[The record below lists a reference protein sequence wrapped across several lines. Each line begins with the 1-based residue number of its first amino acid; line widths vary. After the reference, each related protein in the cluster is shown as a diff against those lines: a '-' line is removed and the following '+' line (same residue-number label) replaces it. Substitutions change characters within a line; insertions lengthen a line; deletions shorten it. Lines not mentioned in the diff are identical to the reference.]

1 MDKIDAMWLVLGSQ
15 GMLGKDLISL
25 LERRSERFKALG
37 RMELDIR
44 DEEAVTKTLAEIR
57 PAIVI
62 NAAAATNVDGC
73 EREIDWAYGVNAKG
87 AHNVAKAAALTKAH
101 LIHISTD
108 YVFDGRKGTPYL
120 EEDEINPLGVY
131 GKSKAEG
138 ERLIRE
144 ALPDNHCI
152 VRTQWLYGLNGKN
165 FVETI
170 LNLTKTQNELN
181 IVNDQFGSPTF
192 TPDLAGA
199 LITIAEKG
207 VKGTIHATNSGVAS
221 WFQFALKILDLSGL
235 TDIRVNPISTKAL
248 DRPAPRPLNSVLDN
262 GKYIGLAGSPLRDW
276 QEALA
281 EYLLE
286 RRTRVEPR

>member
-1 MDKIDAMWLVLGSQ
+1 MDKIDGKYLILGSQ
-15 GMLGKDLISL
+15 GMLGKDLVSL
-25 LERRSERFKALG
+25 LKQRSEQFVALS

-44 DEEAVTKTLAEIR
+44 DEAAVTKELSDIH

-87 AHNVAKAAALTKAH
+87 ARNVAAAVAKSGSC
-101 LIHISTD
+101 LIHVSTD
-108 YVFDGRKGTPYL
+108 YVFDGRKGSPYV

-144 ALPDNHCI
+144 ALPGRHCI

-170 LNLTKTQNELN
+170 LNLTKTKKELN
-181 IVNDQFGSPTF
+181 VVNDQFGSPTY
-192 TPDLAGA
+192 TQDLAEA
-199 LITIAEKG
+199 LIRIAEME
-207 VKGTIHATNSGVAS
+207 VKGTIHVTNSGVAS
-221 WFQFALKILDLSGL
+221 WFEFAKKILEL
-235 TDIRVNPISTKAL
+235 TGTTGVRVDPISTLDL

-262 GKYIGLAGSPLRDW
+262 GKYIGVTGAPLRNW

-281 EYLLE
+281 EYLQLSQI
-286 RRTRVEPR
+286 RAKS